1 MVATDVWSQYNLYLL
16 MILTSFLFFAY
27 KFAAEVTLLLP
38 EENTKDNLYSTFK
51 LTFFLVIVTKTISVL
66 FKIYNQATAD
76 IFILDWE
83 ESRLPDYNPLQAHG
97 LRVQHDKEST
107 APIFWRSCFVAN
119 ELNELQT
126 GSRKIHPETT
136 LLWFSFFWIT
146 VGWRWWAQS
155 TPIFEVVD
163 NPLEPENLF
172 LKFFICSS
180 LFMLIAGVQF
190 IICHLMWVCMQENGG
205 DASGFS
211 QLCSVSNCSVLIFD
225 QKFHG
230 YYIHGKATWGKSD
243 IPLAWLYEKM
253 QEEPRNNSTGNT
265 RSFGENSFNQG
276 GIESYNCTGKSS

>member
-1 MVATDVWSQYNLYLL
+1 MNPREHLKQNHCGNVCFRFIMVATDVWSQYNLYLL

-146 VGWRWWAQS
+146 VGWRWWA
-155 TPIFEVVD
+155 
-163 NPLEPENLF
+163 
-172 LKFFICSS
+172 
-180 LFMLIAGVQF
+180 
-190 IICHLMWVCMQENGG
+190 
-205 DASGFS
+205 
-211 QLCSVSNCSVLIFD
+211 
-225 QKFHG
+225 
-230 YYIHGKATWGKSD
+230 
-243 IPLAWLYEKM
+243 
-253 QEEPRNNSTGNT
+253 
-265 RSFGENSFNQG
+265 
-276 GIESYNCTGKSS
+276 